1 MNEAVLLQEHGAWV
15 QIDARADDVR
25 ALSALGR
32 FEVEH
37 HPGATRLRA
46 LSFVGT
52 VTAGELQ
59 VHIEPKVGIPR
70 LLFLLG
76 YARDPHGWRQDQVIL
91 PPADGLLPAVA
102 AALAVVTRRTLTAG
116 VLHGYRRTEDR
127 LPVLRGRFDEAAQI
141 SAGRGLSFPLSVVYD
156 EYTAD
161 IIENRII
168 KTAIRRVMR
177 LCGIAPTFAA
187 ELRRLDTLLDEV
199 ATLPNA
205 TRIPPLR
212 WDRRNARYRAAVE
225 LARLVLTATS
235 WESGH
240 GGVAAAGFLFDMNKV
255 FEDFL
260 AAALG
265 LALRRHGGSVQ
276 PQPMSYLDNGATVR
290 IRPDLVWHAG
300 SHRRAV
306 IDAKYKESESNAD
319 IYQIV
324 AYCTALGATS
334 GHLVDA
340 SGPSPATTT
349 RVRNSPIRLH
359 RWHLDLTAAPEDLL
373 EQVEVLADGVAKTT
387 LALAHNGGPERVPS
401 PALAGPRS
409 AD

>member
-1 MNEAVLLQEHGAWV
+1 MNQAVLLQEHGPWV
-15 QIDARADDVR
+15 QIDARTDDVQ
-25 ALSALGR
+25 ALAALGR

-37 HPGATRLRA
+37 RPSATRLRA

-76 YARDPHGWRQDQVIL
+76 YAQDPHGWRQDQVIL
-91 PPADGLLPAVA
+91 PHAVGLLPAVA
-102 AALAVVTRRTLTAG
+102 AALAIVTRRTLTGG

-127 LPVLRGRFDEAAQI
+127 LPVLRGRFYEAAQI
-141 SAGRGLSFPLSVVYD
+141 SAGQGLSFPLSVVYD

-161 IIENRII
+161 IIENRTI

-177 LCGIAPTFAA
+177 LRGIAPTFAA

-205 TRIPPLR
+205 TRIPPIR
-212 WDRRNARYRAAVE
+212 WDRRNARYRSAVE
-225 LARLVLTATS
+225 MARLVLAATS

-240 GGVAAAGFLFDMNKV
+240 GGIAAAGFLFDMNKV

-276 PQPMSYLDNGATVR
+276 AQPTSYLDNGATVR

-300 SHRRAV
+300 SRRVV
-306 IDAKYKESESNAD
+306 IDAKYKESESNDD

-324 AYCTALGATS
+324 AYCTALSAMS
-334 GHLVDA
+334 GHLVDVA
-340 SGPSPATTT
+340 GPSALTTT
-349 RVRNSPIRLH
+349 VVRNSPIRVH
-359 RWHLDLTAAPEDLL
+359 RWHLDLTVTPEHLL
-373 EQVEVLADGVAKTT
+373 EQVEVLADGLAMTT
-387 LALAHNGGPERVPS
+387 LALANDGEPEDP
-401 PALAGPRS
+401 PLARIGARS
-409 AD
+409 